1 MSDDYG
7 IGRELIIKKA
17 GIRNIFTPNKPV
29 DAIELF
35 FGRKEIVKSVIE
47 GLNTPGQH
55 LLLYGDRGVG
65 KSSLANITAKILDN
79 SGLIEGKLSVK
90 RCSSSDTFL
99 TILEQLIEEYCEEA
113 TLVEATITTKDKEDL
128 GVKVLGIGAGL
139 TNENIAARKY
149 TYQAIDSPSKLAKIL
164 KDKNGLFLIDE
175 FDTLK
180 DDEDKKKV
188 SELIKLLSDY
198 NSPFKIF
205 IVGIAQSGTDLT
217 AGHPSV
223 KRCLKEIKLD
233 RMTDY
238 EIKEIFVSGMKKL
251 NIDVSDQVSEIV
263 VDISNGYPHFTHLI
277 GLKCAEE
284 AVTSGLTKLIK
295 EVLIT
300 SLDKAVKD
308 AEGMMK
314 RLYDNATQNTSPT
327 KTKNIKNIL
336 KACSASAHDDFCLDD
351 ITTRLKEYGNELSNS
366 TVSNYMREF
375 TDSNGESIFCRIT
388 RGVYRFNDPRMLSY
402 IKMKENIQERNPI
415 KIPYGHI

>member
-1 MSDDYG
+1 MNDEYG
-7 IGRELIIKKA
+7 IGREFLIKEA
-17 GIRNIFTPNKPV
+17 GIRNIFTPNKPI

-35 FGRKEIVKSVIE
+35 FGRKDIVKSVIE

-65 KSSLANITAKILDN
+65 KSSLANVTAKILDQ

-90 RCSSSDTFL
+90 RCSSSDTFS
-99 TILEQLIEEYCEEA
+99 TILEQLLKEYCGEA
-113 TLVEATITTKDKEDL
+113 LPSESTVTTKGKENL
-128 GVKVLGIGAGL
+128 GVKVLGIGAGIE
-139 TNENIAARKY
+139 NEITSSQKY
-149 TYQAIDSPSKLAKIL
+149 THQSVDSPSKLASVL
-164 KDKNGLFLIDE
+164 KNKSGLILIDE
-175 FDTLK
+175 FDTLSNS
-180 DDEDKKKV
+180 DDKKKV

-205 IVGIAQSGTDLT
+205 IVGIAKSGTDLT

-233 RMTDY
+233 RMSDP
-238 EIKEIFVSGMKKL
+238 EIKTIFVSGMKKL

-263 VDISNGYPHFTHLI
+263 VDISNGYPHFAHLI

-284 AVTSGLTKLIK
+284 AVTSHVSKIIK
-295 EVLIT
+295 ETLIV

-308 AEGMMK
+308 AEGTMK
-314 RLYDNATQNTSPT
+314 RLYDNATQNTSAT
-327 KTKNIKNIL
+327 KSRNIKSIL

-351 ITTRLKEYGNELSNS
+351 ITSRLKDYNNELSNS
-366 TVSNYMREF
+366 TVSNYLREF
-375 TDSNGESIFCRIT
+375 TDTNGESIFCRIT

-402 IKMKENIQERNPI
+402 IKIKENIQERTPE
-415 KIPYGHI
+415 KIPYGQI